1 MILRRRTLVS
11 TLLVV
16 AALVVPL
23 VVVVTHAAPSNAS
36 SKPVIV
42 AGVSQWGAL
51 ASQVVGSDATVVS
64 LLTDPNADPHNHE
77 ATTGDAIN
85 VSRATIVIENGAG
98 YDTWLNKL
106 VEARSKPPVVIN
118 VASLLGVRAGQ
129 NPHVFYDVAAAK
141 RFVAALAADLKR
153 LGHFPGTQ
161 VRATQTLA
169 RLGGLSSRVAQI
181 HRGCS
186 GVKVAA
192 TEDVAGYLL
201 KSMGLRVVTPES
213 LRLAIGNSVDPSVQD
228 LALALSQLRHH
239 PAFLVNNTQTATPLT
254 QEMVAQAKSS
264 HVPVI
269 NVTETMTGTDYVRW
283 LTGVVS
289 KMRAALLREG
299 CVR

>member
-1 MILRRRTLVS
+1 MIPRKRILGT
-11 TLLVV
+11 TLLAVV
-16 AALVVPL
+16 LVMA
-23 VVVVTHAAPSNAS
+23 VVVVLVRATPSSSS

-77 ATTGDAIN
+77 ATTSDAIN

-98 YDTWLNKL
+98 YDTWLTKL
-106 VEARSKPPVVIN
+106 VQARSTPPVVIN
-118 VASLLGVRAGQ
+118 VASLLGVRVGE
-129 NPHVFYDVAAAK
+129 NPHVFYDLAGAR
-141 RFVAALAADLKR
+141 RFVSVLATDLSR
-153 LGHFPGTQ
+153 LGHFPGT
-161 VRATQTLA
+161 RARAAATIA
-169 RLGGLSSRVAQI
+169 RLGGLTARASQI
-181 HRGCS
+181 RRGCA

-201 KSMGLRVVTPES
+201 TAMGLRVVTPEA

-254 QEMVAQAKSS
+254 QELVAQAKAS

-283 LTGVVS
+283 LGGVVS
-289 KMRAALLREG
+289 KMRAALVREG

>member
-1 MILRRRTLVS
+1 MILKRRTLAAAIA
-11 TLLVV
+11 VV
-16 AALVVPL
+16 AALVV
-23 VVVVTHAAPSNAS
+23 VVAVVIVRAAPTNAS

-77 ATTGDAIN
+77 ATTSDAIN

-98 YDTWLNKL
+98 YDTWLAKL
-106 VEARSKPPVVIN
+106 VQARSGPPVVIN
-118 VASLLGVRAGQ
+118 VAKLVGVRTGQ
-129 NPHVFYDVAAAK
+129 NPHVFYSVAAAK
-141 RFVAALAADLKR
+141 RFVGALAKDLKR
-153 LGHFPGTQ
+153 LGHYPGTQ
-161 VRATQTLA
+161 ARAAATIA
-169 RLGGLSSRVAQI
+169 RLDGLSARVSAI
-181 HRGCS
+181 HTGCS

-201 KSMGLRVVTPES
+201 AAMGLRVVTPEA

-254 QEMVAQAKSS
+254 QELVAQAKAS

-269 NVTETMTGTDYVRW
+269 NVTETMTGTNYVRW
-283 LTGVVS
+283 MSGVVTS
-289 KMRAALLREG
+289 MHAALVREG

>member
-1 MILRRRTLVS
+1 MILSRRIRSSAVA
-11 TLLVV
+11 VV
-16 AALVVPL
+16 AALMVVGG
-23 VVVVTHAAPSNAS
+23 VVVARPVPSTAS

-51 ASQVVGSDATVVS
+51 ASSVVGSDATVVS

-77 ATTGDAIN
+77 ATTSDAIN

-98 YDTWLNKL
+98 YDTWLTKL
-106 VEARSKPPVVIN
+106 VQARSGPPVVID
-118 VASLLGVRAGQ
+118 VARLVGVRAGQ
-129 NPHVFYDVAAAK
+129 NPHVFYSLVAAT
-141 RFVAALAADLKR
+141 RFVGALAADLKR
-153 LGHFPGTQ
+153 LGHYPGTQ
-161 VRATQTLA
+161 ARAAATIA
-169 RLGGLSSRVAQI
+169 RLGGLSARVSQI
-181 HRGCS
+181 HHGCA

-201 KSMGLRVVTPES
+201 AAMGLRVVTPEA

-254 QEMVAQAKSS
+254 QELVAQAKSS

-269 NVTETMTGTDYVRW
+269 NVTETMTGTNYVRW
-283 LTGVVS
+283 LGGVIT
-289 KMRAALLREG
+289 KMRAALVREG
-299 CVR
+299 FVR

>member
-1 MILRRRTLVS
+1 MILRRRALVS
-11 TLLVV
+11 TLLIV
-16 AALVVPL
+16 AALVVPVA
-23 VVVVTHAAPSNAS
+23 VVITHAAPSNAS
-36 SKPVIV
+36 NKPVIV

-118 VASLLGVRAGQ
+118 VASLLGVRTGQ
-129 NPHVFYDVAAAK
+129 NPHIFYDVTAAK
-141 RFVAALAADLKR
+141 RFVVTLAADLKR

-169 RLGGLSSRVAQI
+169 RLSGVSSRVAQI
-181 HRGCS
+181 RQGCS

-192 TEDVAGYLL
+192 TEDVTGYLL
-201 KSMGLRVVTPES
+201 SSMGLRVVTPES

-254 QEMVAQAKSS
+254 QEMVAQAKAS

-269 NVTETMTGTDYVRW
+269 NVTETMIGTDYVRW
-283 LTGVVS
+283 LGGVVS
-289 KMRAALLREG
+289 KMRAALVREG
-299 CVR
+299 CAR

>member
-1 MILRRRTLVS
+1 MILKRRA
-11 TLLVV
+11 LLMALLAAVVLV
-16 AALVVPL
+16 AA
-23 VVVVTHAAPSNAS
+23 VVVLIGRVAPSS
-36 SKPVIV
+36 SSGKPVIV

-77 ATTGDAIN
+77 ATTSDAIN
-85 VSRATIVIENGAG
+85 VSRATVVIENGAG

-106 VEARSKPPVVIN
+106 VQARSTPPVVIN
-118 VASLLGVRAGQ
+118 VAALAGVRAGQ
-129 NPHVFYDVAAAK
+129 NPHVFYDLAAAK
-141 RFVAALAADLKR
+141 RFVSVLAKDLSR

-161 VRATQTLA
+161 SRAAATIA
-169 RLGGLSSRVAQI
+169 RLSTLSSSASQI
-181 HRGCS
+181 RRSCS

-201 KSMGLRVVTPES
+201 AAMGLRVVTPEA

-228 LALALSQLRHH
+228 LALALRQLRHH

-254 QEMVAQAKSS
+254 QELVAQAKAS

-283 LTGVVS
+283 LGNVES
-289 KMRAALLREG
+289 SMRAALVVNG
-299 CVR
+299 CVK

>member
-1 MILRRRTLVS
+1 MILKRRTLVVAVAV
-11 TLLVV
+11 VV
-16 AALVVPL
+16 ALVG
-23 VVVVTHAAPSNAS
+23 VVTTTILRASPSSAS
-36 SKPVIV
+36 TKPVIV

-106 VEARSKPPVVIN
+106 VQARSKPPVVID
-118 VASLLGVRAGQ
+118 VARLIGVRTGK
-129 NPHVFYDVAAAK
+129 NPHVFYDLAAAT
-141 RFVAALAADLKR
+141 RFVTVLTADLQR
-153 LGHFPGTQ
+153 LGHFPGTEA
-161 VRATQTLA
+161 RAATTLA
-169 RLGGLSSRVAQI
+169 RLDGLSARAAQI
-181 HRGCS
+181 RHGCS

-201 KSMGLRVVTPES
+201 GAMGLRVVTPES

-239 PAFLVNNTQTATPLT
+239 PALLVNNTQTATPLT
-254 QEMVAQAKSS
+254 QELVAQAKSS

-269 NVTETMTGTDYVRW
+269 NVTETMTGTNSVRW
-283 LTGVVS
+283 LGGVIT
-289 KMRAALLREG
+289 KIRAALVTRG